1 MKFTCEKAI
10 LQEAIATTA
19 WAVSSKSAIPT
30 LEGLLIEAGSTVKIT
45 GYNLETG
52 ISTCIPSDVITPG
65 KVVINAKILS
75 DIIRYFPDDVVTISV
90 SETLTVLIMCGN
102 AKYEIMGLPADE
114 FPNLPEIEDDHN
126 LVLSQSTLKSMISQ
140 TIFAISTNDNKPV
153 HTGSLFE
160 IENGTLN
167 VVSVDG
173 FRLAIRTEKLEAA
186 QSTDNF
192 SFIVPGHTLKEIEK
206 IMDDVDEEIK
216 IMLGKKHITFTVGET
231 TLISRIMEGE
241 FLNYKNA
248 IPKACSFTTCVSVRD
263 LISSLER
270 VSIIINERIKN
281 PIRCNFT
288 ENSMKLSC
296 TTPLGKSQD
305 ECVLKSQAQPLEIG
319 FNNRYFLDALK
330 ACPDSEVLMELNT
343 HLSPI
348 VLKPIEGDSYLYL
361 ILPVRLK
368 SDIE

>member
-1 MKFTCEKAI
+1 MKFSCEKAI
-10 LQEAIATTA
+10 LQEALSTTS
-19 WAVSSKSAIPT
+19 WAVASKSAIPT
-30 LEGLLIEAGSTVKIT
+30 LEGLLIEASDTVTIT

-52 ISTCIPSDVITPG
+52 ISTKIPSDVTEPG

-75 DIIRYFPDDVVTISV
+75 DIIRFFPDDIVTVSV

-114 FPNLPEIEDDHN
+114 FPNLPEIESDHTLKLPQN
-126 LVLSQSTLKSMISQ
+126 MLKSMISQ

-160 IENGTLN
+160 IENGILN

-173 FRLAIRTEKLEAA
+173 FRLAIRTEQLKNSSIDDA
-186 QSTDNF
+186 F

-206 IMDDVDEEIK
+206 IMDDVDEEIE
-216 IMLGKKHITFTVGET
+216 IMLGKKHITFTIDQT
-231 TLISRIMEGE
+231 TLISRVLEGE

-248 IPKACSFTTCVSVRD
+248 IPKAHAFTTCVGVRD

-281 PIRCNFT
+281 PVRCNFT

-305 ECVLKSQAQPLEIG
+305 ECILKSAAEPLEIG
-319 FNNRYFLDALK
+319 FNNRYLLDALK

-348 VLKPIEGDSYLYL
+348 ILKPIEGNSYLYL

>member
-1 MKFTCEKAI
+1 MKFSCEKAL
-10 LQEAIATTA
+10 LQEAIATTV
-19 WAVSSKSAIPT
+19 WAVSAKSAIPT
-30 LEGLLIEAGSTVKIT
+30 LEGLLIEASDTVKIT

-52 ISTCIPSDVITPG
+52 ISTKIPSNVAEPG
-65 KVVINAKILS
+65 KVVLNAKILS
-75 DIIRYFPDDVVTISV
+75 DIIRFFPDEIVTIAV
-90 SETLTVLIMCGN
+90 SETLTTLIMCGN

-114 FPNLPEIEDDHN
+114 FPALPEIESDYTLKLPQN
-126 LVLSQSTLKSMISQ
+126 MLKSMISQ
-140 TIFAISTNDNKPV
+140 TVFAISTNDNKPV

-160 IENGTLN
+160 IENGILN

-173 FRLAIRTEKLEAA
+173 FRLAIRKEKL
-186 QSTDNF
+186 SSVGSDSNF
-192 SFIVPGHTLKEIEK
+192 SFIVPGHTLKEVEK
-206 IMDDVDEEIK
+206 IMDEVDDEIE
-216 IMLGKKHITFTVGET
+216 IMLGKKHITFTINET
-231 TLISRIMEGE
+231 TLISRVLEGE

-248 IPKACSFTTCVSVRD
+248 IPKTHSFTTCVNVRD
-263 LISSLER
+263 LISSIER

-288 ENSMKLSC
+288 ENTIKLSC

-305 ECVLKSQAQPLEIG
+305 ECLLKSAAENLEIG
-319 FNNRYFLDALK
+319 FNNRYLIDALK

-348 VLKPIEGDSYLYL
+348 VLKPIEGDSYLFL

-368 SDIE
+368 ADAE

>member
-1 MKFTCEKAI
+1 MKFSCEKAL

-30 LEGLLIEAGSTVKIT
+30 LEGLLIEASDTVKMT

-52 ISTCIPSDVITPG
+52 ISTKISSNIIEPG

-75 DIIRYFPDDVVTISV
+75 DIIRLFPDETVTISV
-90 SETLTVLIMCGN
+90 SETLTTLIMCGN

-114 FPNLPEIEDDHN
+114 FPSLPEVESDYTLKLPQN
-126 LVLSQSTLKSMISQ
+126 MLKSMISQ
-140 TIFAISTNDNKPV
+140 TVFAISTNDNKPV

-160 IENGTLN
+160 IENGILN

-173 FRLAIRTEKLEAA
+173 FRLAIRKEKLNNV
-186 QSTDNF
+186 SNDF

-206 IMDDVDEEIK
+206 IMDDVDDEIE
-216 IMLGKKHITFTVGET
+216 IMLGKKHITFTIGET
-231 TLISRIMEGE
+231 TLISRVLEGE

-248 IPKACSFTTCVSVRD
+248 IPKTHAFTTCVGVRD

-288 ENSMKLSC
+288 ENSIKLSC

-305 ECVLKSQAQPLEIG
+305 ECILKSSAENLEIG
-319 FNNRYFLDALK
+319 FNNRYLLDALK

-348 VLKPIEGDSYLYL
+348 VLKPVEGDSYLFL

-368 SDIE
+368 TDAE

>member
-10 LQEAIATTA
+10 LQEAIATTL

-30 LEGLLIEAGSTVKIT
+30 LEGLLIEANDTVIIT

-52 ISTCIPSDVITPG
+52 ISTKISSDVLEPG
-65 KVVINAKILS
+65 RIVINAKILN
-75 DIIRYFPDDVVTISV
+75 DIIRLFPDDIVTFSV
-90 SETLTVLIMCGN
+90 SETLTALIMCGN
-102 AKYEIMGLPADE
+102 AKYEIIGLSADDY
-114 FPNLPEIEDDHN
+114 PNLPEVESEHTLHFPQN
-126 LVLSQSTLKSMISQ
+126 MLKSMISQ

-160 IENGTLN
+160 IENNILN

-173 FRLAIRTEKLEAA
+173 FRLAIRTESLPNISA
-186 QSTDNF
+186 TTHF

-206 IMDDVDEEIK
+206 IMDDVDDEIE
-216 IMLGKKHITFTVGET
+216 IMLGKKHITFTIANNT
-231 TLISRIMEGE
+231 IISRVLEGE

-248 IPKACSFTTCVSVRD
+248 IPKNHAFTTCVNVKE

-281 PIRCNFT
+281 PVRCNFT
-288 ENSMKLSC
+288 NHSIKLSC

-305 ECVLKSQAQPLEIG
+305 ECLLKSAAEPLEIG
-319 FNNRYFLDALK
+319 FNNRYLHDALK
-330 ACPDSEVLMELNT
+330 ACPDTEILMELNT

-348 VLKPIEGDSYLYL
+348 ILKPKEGNHYLYL

-368 SDIE
+368 SDID